1 MLTPQSL
8 WNNILWRN
16 CGWNYKWQ
24 YRVQLRCTD
33 ASNIE
38 AKYFLKLEL
47 SWGAFVKL
55 ENWNKVLNR
64 KADLG
69 NFCWQST
76 YPYDVHSSGLNSLF
90 VYFLYFLF
98 SIYQLSF
105 LVIWIWVIFYWHSS
119 VWGVIMERDSFM
131 GYKGYCPFPN
141 S

>member
-1 MLTPQSL
+1 MGRSWLKVLTPQSL

-64 KADLG
+64 KADLW

-76 YPYDVHSSGLNSLF
+76 YPYDVHSSGLNSI
-90 VYFLYFLF
+90 YFCLF
-98 SIYQLSF
+98 SSF
-105 LVIWIWVIFYWHSS
+105 LVFNLSTQLSDNVNLSDFRLTFINL
-119 VWGVIMERDSFM
+119 M
-131 GYKGYCPFPN
+131 GDHGTI
-141 S
+141 